1 MVVFAAPGVRD
12 QRARRPWIRPL
23 RQTMKAMPYLR
34 VRDIDI
40 YFDRAGTGAPLL
52 AISSSRGDLR
62 RKPNLLES
70 PLPKAFDVLAYDQ
83 RGLGRTSKPDKAYS
97 MIDYADDAAAV
108 MDAAA
113 WERANVI
120 GVSFGG
126 MVALESVLRHPDR
139 VAKLAICCTS
149 AGGAGG
155 ASYPHHTLQELPADE
170 RARLM
175 VSISDTRCDAA
186 WAAENPGRMGEL
198 LSGWKDD
205 PFADEP
211 GHQTGITRMLQAR
224 REHDTWERLER
235 IRCPVLICGGR
246 YDGIALPASQERMAS
261 RIRGASLR
269 MFEGGH
275 LFLWQDSAAFSEIVR
290 FLGEN
295 SFWGRRSE

>member
-1 MVVFAAPGVRD
+1 
-12 QRARRPWIRPL
+12 
-23 RQTMKAMPYLR
+23 MKAMPYLR

>member
-1 MVVFAAPGVRD
+1 
-12 QRARRPWIRPL
+12 
-23 RQTMKAMPYLR
+23 MKAMPYLR

-52 AISSSRGDLR
+52 AISGSRGDLR